1 MKKTGLMLPMFVA
14 ASTTFAATKNVTL
27 EVKGWT
33 CEVCSTATR
42 VALKKLDG
50 VEEVRVDADKS
61 EAVVTYDDGKIT
73 PKELIERVEKQG
85 YKAKVKPANRQKK

>member
-1 MKKTGLMLPMFVA
+1 MKKTGLMFLMFVA

-61 EAVVTYDDGKIT
+61 EAVVTYDDGKTT
-73 PKELIERVEKQG
+73 PQRLIQRVEKQG
-85 YKAKVKPANRQKK
+85 YKAKVKPENGNKK